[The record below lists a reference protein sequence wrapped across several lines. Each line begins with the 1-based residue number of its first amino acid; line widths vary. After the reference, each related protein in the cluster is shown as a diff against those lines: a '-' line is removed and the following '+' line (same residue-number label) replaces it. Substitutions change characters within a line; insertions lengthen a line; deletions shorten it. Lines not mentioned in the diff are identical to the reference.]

1 MSALDCED
9 RADAARW
16 YLVNTQTG
24 RERLAMDHLER
35 QDYRAFTPWT
45 RKTLRH
51 ARRITTVRAAFF
63 PGYVFVAL
71 DMSRQRWRPIDGT
84 VGVLR
89 IVKAGVA
96 PVAAPDGLVEAFIAA
111 GDEEGYVSFG
121 ADLAVGDDVRITA
134 GPFEERLAVIEAL
147 PGPDRVRVLLEF
159 MNQGVRVELDA
170 RDVTTTGDAH
180 RRRRDILVTG
190 LRR

>member
-1 MSALDCED
+1 MT
-9 RADAARW
+9 RAPSSPANARW

-35 QDYRAFTPWT
+35 QDYRVFTPWM
-45 RKTLRH
+45 RKTVRH
-51 ARRITTVRAAFF
+51 ARKISTVRAALF
-63 PGYVFVAL
+63 PGYIFAAL
-71 DMSRQRWRPIDGT
+71 DLTSQRWRPIDGT

-89 IVKAGVA
+89 LVKAGIK
-96 PVAAPDGLVEAFIAA
+96 PVAAPDGLIEAFIAA

-121 ADLAVGDDVRITA
+121 ADLAVGDDVRVGS
-134 GPFEERLAVIEAL
+134 GPFAERFAVIEAL

-170 RDVTTTGDAH
+170 RDVMATHDA
-180 RRRRDILVTG
+180 RLRRRDISVTS
-190 LRR
+190 L

>member
-1 MSALDCED
+1 MTQAPLSPS
-9 RADAARW
+9 RPRW

-35 QDYRAFTPWT
+35 QDYRVFTPWT
-45 RKTLRH
+45 RKTVRH
-51 ARRITTVRAAFF
+51 ARKINTVRAAFF

-89 IVKAGVA
+89 IVKAGIA

-111 GDEEGYVSFG
+111 GDEAGFVSF
-121 ADLAVGDDVRITA
+121 AANLAVGDGVRIMA
-134 GPFEERLAVIEAL
+134 GPFADRLAVIEAL

-170 RDVTTTGDAH
+170 GDVMATHDA
-180 RRRRDILVTG
+180 RLQRRDISVTS
-190 LRR
+190 L